1 MLARK
6 LIRSR
11 ELGRLGVR
19 TYTVGDDVRVA
30 LEGPLG
36 VSVLGL
42 VPGEVPDDQAVVTAT
57 REEHV
62 GAKIADQTSAIEVQS
77 KVTRHLQVETGVA
90 AELPEAVQHSPPGS
104 EGSRF
109 AIVRTYFSIEVA
121 SEVTQP
127 FCTKSVSACP
137 VDHRDSS
144 SQWRRPREAGR
155 RHWQGTSPPV
165 SMGDL
170 RGPQGCP

>member
-1 MLARK
+1 MGGNGP
-6 LIRSR
+6 
-11 ELGRLGVR
+11 GRLRGR
-19 TYTVGDDVRVA
+19 TYTVGDDVRVT

-36 VSVLGL
+36 VAVLGL

-62 GAKIADQTSAIEVQS
+62 GAKIADQTSANHVPAKSIVS
-77 KVTRHLQVETGVA
+77 GVESRCRGKTA
-90 AELPEAVQHSPPGS
+90 PGS
-104 EGSRF
+104 PASVPNEPKPDRSRF

-127 FCTKSVSACP
+127 FCNKSVSACP
-137 VDHRDSS
+137 VAHRDPPPR
-144 SQWRRPREAGR
+144 RRPRGR
-155 RHWQGTSPPV
+155 GHWQETSPPGSV
-165 SMGDL
+165 EDL